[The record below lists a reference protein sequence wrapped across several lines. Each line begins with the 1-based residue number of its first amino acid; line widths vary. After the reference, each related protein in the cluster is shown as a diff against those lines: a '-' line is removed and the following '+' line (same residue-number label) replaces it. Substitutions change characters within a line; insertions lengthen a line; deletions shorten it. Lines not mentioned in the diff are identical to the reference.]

1 MYLQIQEP
9 TQRISKDS
17 ILVWRLSNSLG
28 HGITILILG
37 VLWYL
42 SEMYDWKIWIT
53 YGLIVLI
60 GLTVL
65 SAIYS
70 ILFEPYYKHKTW
82 RYEID
87 EEYVQLKRGH
97 LIVEHIV
104 IPMAKVEY
112 VSTHQ
117 GPFLRKFRLYDVEI
131 GTTTTNHTIPAIP
144 AEQAIALREQ
154 IAIFAKVKDLDE
166 IRMEQEL

>member
-9 TQRISKDS
+9 KQRISKES
-17 ILVWRLSNSLG
+17 IWVWRLSNMLEDA
-28 HGITILILG
+28 IILLVLG

-42 SEMYDWKIWIT
+42 SEMYDWKTWIT
-53 YGLIVLI
+53 YLLIILI

-65 SAIYS
+65 TGIYS
-70 ILFEPYYKHKTW
+70 IFFEPYYKYKTW

-97 LIVEHIV
+97 FIEKHIV
-104 IPMAKVEY
+104 IPMTKVEY

-117 GPFLRKFRLYDVEI
+117 GPLLRKYQLYDVEI

-144 AEQAIALREQ
+144 AEQASALREQ
-154 IAIFAKVKDLDE
+154 IAIFAKVKDIDE
-166 IRMEQEL
+166 NGMEQEL

>member
-1 MYLQIQEP
+1 MYVEIQEP
-9 TQRISKDS
+9 KQRISKDS
-17 ILVWRLSNSLG
+17 IRVWRLSKTLG
-28 HGITILILG
+28 HAIALLVFG

-42 SEMYDWKIWIT
+42 SEMYGWKTWIT
-53 YGLIVLI
+53 YSLIALT

-65 SAIYS
+65 SSIYE
-70 ILFEPYYKHKTW
+70 ILFEPYYKYKTW

-97 LIVEHIV
+97 FIEKHIV
-104 IPMAKVEY
+104 IPMTKVEY

-117 GPFLRKFRLYDVEI
+117 GPLLRKYHLYDVEI

-144 AEQAIALREQ
+144 VEQASALREQ

-166 IRMEQEL
+166 KGTEQEL

>member
-17 ILVWRLSNSLG
+17 ILVWRLSKTLG
-28 HGITILILG
+28 HGATILVAG

-42 SEMYDWKIWIT
+42 SEMYEWKTWIT
-53 YGLIVLI
+53 YTLIVLI

-65 SAIYS
+65 SAIYE
-70 ILFEPYYKHKTW
+70 ILFEPYYKYKTW

-97 LIVEHIV
+97 FIVEHIV

-117 GPFLRKFRLYDVEI
+117 GPFLRKYQLYDVEI

-154 IAIFAKVKDLDE
+154 IAIFAKVKDRDE
-166 IRMEQEL
+166 KGMEQEL